1 MIFLKFSRKIR
12 GFYIP
17 NLMLYIVITNAL
29 VFFLTQMEGFQ
40 NLHNYLALIPAKVMD
55 GEVWRLLTFIFI
67 PQANGVFSL
76 FFFLYL
82 YYMAGSGLE
91 HEWGGFKFNMYYL
104 CGMVVTI
111 IFSFIVDNVIGFPI
125 SALYASTFLNLS
137 LFLAFARLYP
147 DMELLLFFILP
158 IKIKYLALFN
168 WLIILYDLFKVISNG
183 QYIISLLIIAPVI
196 NFLIFFGK
204 DIVVNGFRRG
214 SSIKR
219 KAEFKAA
226 MPKEKEY
233 FHKCTVC
240 GITDVDDPDMEF
252 RYCSKCSGKHGYCM
266 NHINNHEHL

>member
-1 MIFLKFSRKIR
+1 MKLSRKLKRI
-12 GFYIP
+12 YIP
-17 NLMLYIVITNAL
+17 NLMFYIVVTNAL
-29 VFFLTQMEGFQ
+29 VYFLCQMEGFT
-40 NLHNYLALIPAKVMD
+40 NLPNYLSLVPAKIME
-55 GEVWRLLTFIFI
+55 GEVWRLITFIFI
-67 PQANGVFSL
+67 PQAGGLFSL

-111 IFSFIVDNVIGFPI
+111 ICSFIVDGTIGSGY
-125 SALYASTFLNLS
+125 SALFASTFLNLS

-147 DMELLLFFILP
+147 DMQMLLFFIIP

-168 WLIILYDLFKVISNG
+168 WFLIIYNLFGVITSG
-183 QYIISLLIIAPVI
+183 VYVLSLLILAPVV
-196 NFLIFFGK
+196 NFLLFFGK

-240 GITDVDDPDMEF
+240 GVTDVDDPDMEF
-252 RYCSKCSGKHGYCM
+252 RYCSKCNGKYGYCM
-266 NHINNHEHL
+266 NHINNHEHIQ